1 MIKGK
6 LPSIKRFF
14 DLDPSLV
21 SISIP
26 ITYNDKRLIAYR
38 NKYCKKPECIYD
50 KLQIL
55 EKQKKTIKS
64 QTQIPEID
72 DMTFWCNICLN
83 TIDPQEFL
91 PDEELQRIIDNTW
104 NQIDEFNKNPSSK
117 INCKR
122 VQLFRDGSWEPV
134 FVQNRE
140 GRIVRK
146 NQTAINK
153 AIVLPSLEN

>member
-14 DLDPSLV
+14 DQDPSLV

-64 QTQIPEID
+64 QTHIPEVD
-72 DMTFWCNICLN
+72 DMIFWCNICLN

-104 NQIDEFNKNPSSK
+104 NQMDEFNKSPNTK

-122 VQLFRDGSWEPV
+122 VKLFSDGSWEPV
-134 FVQNRE
+134 FFQNRE

-146 NQTAINK
+146 NQTEINK